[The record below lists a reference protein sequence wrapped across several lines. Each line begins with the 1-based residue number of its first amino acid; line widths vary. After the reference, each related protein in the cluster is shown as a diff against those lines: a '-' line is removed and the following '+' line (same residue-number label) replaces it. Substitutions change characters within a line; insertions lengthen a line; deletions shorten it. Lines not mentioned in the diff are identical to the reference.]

1 MHKHTKIVVTIGPA
15 CEDKEILKQ
24 MVQAGMNCARLNFS
38 HGTYDEFTKI
48 YNNIRELEKELNE
61 PIIVLQDLQGP
72 KIRIGEMPKEGVE
85 IEDGSEIIFSTKI
98 KKYTDGKDGE
108 IPFFHAELYNF
119 LKPGDRLLINDGR
132 CETKITKLEDGKI
145 FAHVIEGGL
154 LTSHKGVNLPDS
166 DITLSSLTTK
176 DKEDLL
182 FGVKMGVDMVAISF
196 VNKAE
201 DVLDTRF
208 LIKDYE
214 IKLGLESEHPIQI
227 IAKIERPQ
235 AVENLDSILDAAD
248 GVMVARGDLGVEI
261 RAAEVPLVQKR
272 IIEVANKLA
281 KPVIVATQ
289 MLDSMTASRRPT
301 RAEVS
306 DVANAVIDHADAV
319 MLSNETSVG
328 EHPVLVVEMM
338 ADIILTTEKSHYDD
352 LDMPNTKDKH
362 LSSENAITNLSRTLA
377 EEVKAKAIVVASIS
391 GSTGRL
397 ISSVRPNVHIV
408 VATTSERVQRQLNLS
423 WGVIP
428 FILHPC
434 RSIEEL
440 VENSVNYIKKR
451 HLVKTGEKVIVVA
464 GEPVG
469 EAGKINLLEVRE
481 VK

>member
-38 HGTYDEFTKI
+38 HGNYDEFTKI
-48 YNNIRELEKELNE
+48 YNNIRELEKELDE

-72 KIRIGEMPKEGVE
+72 KIRIGEMPEAGVE
-85 IEDGSEIIFSTKI
+85 IEDNSEVVFSTKI
-98 KKYTDGKDGE
+98 SKYTDGE
-108 IPFFHAELYNF
+108 IPFFHPELYAF

-132 CETKITKLEDGKI
+132 CETKIEKLEDGKI
-145 FAHVIEGGL
+145 FAKVVEGGL

-166 DITLSSLTTK
+166 DITLSSLTAK

-201 DVLDTRF
+201 DILDTRF

-214 IKLGLESEHPIQI
+214 IQLGLEAEHPIQI

-235 AVENLDSILDAAD
+235 AVENIESILDAAD
-248 GVMVARGDLGVEI
+248 GIMVARGDLGVEI
-261 RAAEVPLVQKR
+261 RAAEVPMVQKR
-272 IIEVANKLA
+272 IIEAANKMA

-328 EHPVLVVEMM
+328 EHPILVVEMM
-338 ADIILTTEKSHYDD
+338 ADIIMTTEKSHYDD
-352 LDMPNTKDKH
+352 LDMPNLENKH
-362 LSSENAITNLSRTLA
+362 LSAENAITNLSRVLA

-469 EAGKINLLEVRE
+469 EAGNINLLEVRE